1 MADEA
6 RRLITERVVDSE
18 DDLLLHLA
26 VLAGVAVYVAGE
38 ALRRRKSRATEAP
51 LTPVP

>member
-6 RRLITERVVDSE
+6 RRMITERVIDSE

-38 ALRRRKSRATEAP
+38 ALRRRKSRSSEVP
-51 LTPVP
+51 LKPVP